1 MFFSFLRK
9 KITLSQVFRHQ
20 KQARVRSVLWHTL
33 FFAYFPCICKNKQLE
48 TLINETLLQRGIFW
62 LCTIYVIRLCCIEA
76 KTVAAGKQVAY
87 FEHFFK
93 LLLRGG
99 TNHCCREAP
108 LIRALLWGGTT
119 FAAGSTHLCTR
130 TPRSNE
136 GDPKCQTLLQ

>member
-1 MFFSFLRK
+1 MKEENHIESGISPSETGK
-9 KITLSQVFRHQ
+9 GQVCPVAHFAFCIFPLYLQ
-20 KQARVRSVLWHTL
+20 K
-33 FFAYFPCICKNKQLE
+33 KQLE
-48 TLINETLLQRGIFW
+48 TLIDETLLQRGIFW

-76 KTVAAGKQVAY
+76 KNCCCGEASLL

-93 LLLRGG
+93 ILLRGG